1 MEFEL
6 SKMSNISSKSTIQ
19 FFKFFPTNV
28 SKKYNVH
35 SKMAQFRDWSDF
47 NTTILGGQ
55 KKNYFCFEPK
65 TKKNGLLLTNFA
77 GKKRWRL
84 S

>member
-6 SKMSNISSKSTIQ
+6 RKMSNISLKSTIQ
-19 FFKFFPTNV
+19 FFNFFPTNV
-28 SKKYNVH
+28 FKKYNVH

-55 KKNYFCFEPK
+55 KKK
-65 TKKNGLLLTNFA
+65 LLLFWTEN
-77 GKKRWRL
+77 
-84 S
+84 